1 MYESEDLQGK
11 YPGAHKLL
19 LNEKKRKK
27 RKEITAVDWF
37 STEN

>member
-1 MYESEDLQGK
+1 M
-11 YPGAHKLL
+11 
-19 LNEKKRKK
+19 KKKE